1 MKIILLATL
10 ILYFTPC
17 LFAQKH
23 NADYT
28 FINDSTNEYSSIEA
42 ILELQEFRNKVV
54 FIDIWGIGCKP
65 CMDEMDYSKDL
76 KNEFINE
83 QIAYLYLC
91 VRPTN
96 KLSGE
101 MNNAL
106 SQTWKE
112 IVSHKELKGVNI
124 LMSKECYNEGFKLKH
139 LDTYAKIDTS
149 IMKGYIHFG
158 IPLYLIANKEGK
170 IVNYNAHRPSTGKLL
185 YSQIQSILEE

>member
-1 MKIILLATL
+1 MKIILLAAF
-10 ILYFTPC
+10 ICYFTTS
-17 LFAQKH
+17 LFAQKDK
-23 NADYT
+23 ADYT
-28 FINDSTNEYSSIEA
+28 FINDSTNKYSSIEA
-42 ILELQEFRNKVV
+42 ILKLQEFRNKVV

-65 CMDEMDYSKDL
+65 CMDEMDYIKDL

-91 VRPTN
+91 VRPTS
-96 KLSGE
+96 KLSSE

-106 SQTWKE
+106 PQKWKE

-170 IVNYNAHRPSTGKLL
+170 IVNYNAHRPSKGKLL

>member
-10 ILYFTPC
+10 ILYFTPS

-65 CMDEMDYSKDL
+65 CMDEMDYLKDL

-91 VRPTN
+91 IRPTR
-96 KLSGE
+96 KLSSE

-158 IPLYLIANKEGK
+158 IPFYLIANKEGK
-170 IVNYNAHRPSTGKLL
+170 IINYNAHRPSTGKLL
-185 YSQIQSILEE
+185 YSEIQSILKE

>member
-1 MKIILLATL
+1 MKIILLAAF
-10 ILYFTPC
+10 IFYFTTS

-23 NADYT
+23 KADYT

-54 FIDIWGIGCKP
+54 FIDLWGIGCKP
-65 CMDEMDYSKDL
+65 CMDEMDYVKDL

-91 VRPTN
+91 LRTTKN
-96 KLSGE
+96 YSNE
-101 MNNAL
+101 MNNAFY
-106 SQTWKE
+106 QRWKE
-112 IVSHKELKGVNI
+112 IVVQKELKGVNV

-158 IPLYLIANKEGK
+158 VPFYLIANKEGK
-170 IVNYNAHRPSTGKLL
+170 IVNYNAHRPSKGKLL